1 MEVIHHFDSGVTQ
14 PYELGDGEVTFD
26 LRPGQRILN
35 VVVRDA
41 LPQLRVHLMADDKG
55 EVFLTKQGLLYAT
68 DGRAFR
74 VAPFERTGEERLSTD
89 IDTRG
94 GRVHIAT
101 RYPYG
106 RDALDRLIVQCANEP
121 QVSVRL
127 LEESGRTVPVFDLI
141 PRGTRGLDH
150 YIIAGEDV
158 WETAGCWTADWMV
171 RLLLTDPELAARV
184 LNSGAIH
191 IVPLASPYSATLP
204 SASYTTPEGK
214 GIYGAATW
222 GDEEPPPE
230 YALLR
235 DEVEACIKAGALGL
249 MLTMHSWQGS
259 RAFSEM
265 GTIRESGENRLDDSR
280 AAWAESTMEGL
291 TRDVPLGRFRMSEK
305 IWHPGLA
312 RDRLLGVHDAV
323 TFRIEITTVGQ
334 GTSELEAT
342 ARGLL
347 EGLGAVE
354 SWEKVLPCQS
364 NAG

>member
-1 MEVIHHFDSGVTQ
+1 MEVIHHFDSGVVQ

-26 LRPGQRILN
+26 LRPGQKILN
-35 VVVRDA
+35 VVVRGA
-41 LPQLRVHLMADDKG
+41 PSQLRVHLMADDKG
-55 EVFLTKQGLLYAT
+55 EVFLTKQGLLYAP
-68 DGRAFR
+68 DGRTFG
-74 VAPFERTGEERLSTD
+74 VAPFERTGDERLTAVV
-89 IDTRG
+89 DTCG

-106 RDALDRLIVQCANEP
+106 RDALDRLVVHCSDRP
-121 QVSVRL
+121 QVSVREL
-127 LEESGRTVPVFDLI
+127 KQDARTVLVFDFV
-141 PRGTRGLDH
+141 PQGADGLHH
-150 YIIAGEDV
+150 YLIAGEDV

-171 RLLLTDPELAARV
+171 RLLLADPELAEGV
-184 LNSGAIH
+184 LGSGAVH

-204 SASYTTPEGK
+204 GASYTTPEGR

-235 DEVEACIKAGALGL
+235 DEVEVCIRAGTLGL

-280 AAWAESTMEGL
+280 TAWAESTMDAL
-291 TRDVPLGRFRMSEK
+291 TRDVPLGRFRLSEK

-334 GTSELEAT
+334 GPSELEAT
-342 ARGLL
+342 ARGIL

-354 SWEKVLPCQS
+354 DWAPVLR
-364 NAG
+364 G